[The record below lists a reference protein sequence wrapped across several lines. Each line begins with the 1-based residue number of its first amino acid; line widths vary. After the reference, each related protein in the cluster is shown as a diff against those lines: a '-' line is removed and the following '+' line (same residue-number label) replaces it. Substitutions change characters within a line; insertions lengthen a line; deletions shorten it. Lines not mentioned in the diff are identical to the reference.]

1 MKNVIHT
8 LALAAVLGF
17 GSEKTR
23 AAPSDEPTVGK
34 VLVLDNEHTLEGDI
48 ERVGSQY
55 RVRRVIGETWVS
67 GDRVLRLCSDV
78 ASAYVFLRSRANLN
92 DADERLRLA
101 EWCRQHSLRTQA
113 LAEVQEAV
121 RIRPQHG
128 PSRRLL
134 EHLQQEPP
142 LSDVAAKQ
150 APDSDLPVVQVD
162 LSADAV
168 GLFATRVQPIL
179 MNTCAGCHASEKSG
193 KFKLTRCYES
203 EGTNRRITHQ
213 NLAAV
218 LAQVNLREPRI
229 SPLLTKSV
237 SVHGPLAQAPLKNRQ
252 APAYRTLEEWVR
264 LTLASNPGLHDSSP
278 GSASEARSADPAKK
292 DAGFA
297 SDVVKPADGA
307 ATMPAS
313 ADGSPA
319 KAPAPD
325 PFDPA
330 IFNRQA
336 HPETAPMPPK
346 KS

>member
-1 MKNVIHT
+1 MKTVLHV
-8 LALAAVLGF
+8 LALAAVLGV
-17 GSEKTR
+17 GSGQTR
-23 AAPSDEPTVGK
+23 SAPPDEPVTGK

-67 GDRVLRLCSDV
+67 GDRVMRLCPDV

-101 EWCRQHSLRTQA
+101 EWCREHSLRTQA

-134 EHLQQEPP
+134 EHLQQASPTTE
-142 LSDVAAKQ
+142 VAAKP
-150 APDSDLPVVQVD
+150 APDPDTPMVSVD

-203 EGTNRRITHQ
+203 QGTNQKVTHQ

-218 LAQVNLREPRI
+218 LAQVNLHDPRI

-264 LTLASNPGLHDSSP
+264 LTLASNPGLHEP
-278 GSASEARSADPAKK
+278 TTGSTTDARPSDPAKR

-297 SDVVKPADGA
+297 SDTVKPAEGAPTSPA
-307 ATMPAS
+307 ATETT
-313 ADGSPA
+313 PA
-319 KAPAPD
+319 KPGAPD

-336 HPETAPMPPK
+336 LPESQPIPAK
-346 KS
+346 KP